1 MQPDNQPYPPRG
13 PEQLQPQPESP
24 YLPPEPP
31 AGGFSKKRIL
41 LVVFILLAVAAL
53 GFGLALFQ
61 ESRNSQAP
69 LTDQPTDP
77 ALTQQQTPA
86 INDIQTVSAT
96 KTFKSDFPRVEFTYP
111 ENWRVVHDK
120 EQEGIRIESPEFS
133 YTSINGGSIKGN
145 FRIYIRQGARQQDSK
160 YIGRG
165 IAAQPS
171 EKLAYSA
178 PAPNQRP
185 ETNLSFFGIDSSD
198 NFAFFMIAGNF
209 ALEKD
214 ETLGP
219 EYGTEPET
227 YIISGGYSSNEM
239 TDDMATNPVPLEF
252 FAQTNAYKQAI
263 TIIKSLK
270 LL

>member
-1 MQPDNQPYPPRG
+1 MQPENQPYPPRR
-13 PEQLQPQPESP
+13 PEPSQEQPAPS
-24 YLPPEPP
+24 YLPTEPP
-31 AGGFSKKRIL
+31 AGRFSKKRIL
-41 LVVFILLAVAAL
+41 LVIFALLAVAGL

-61 ESRNSQAP
+61 ESQSNQSQ
-69 LTDQPTDP
+69 LTGQPSD
-77 ALTQQQTPA
+77 AASVQQQTPT
-86 INDIQTVSAT
+86 INDIQAVSAT

-111 ENWRVVHDK
+111 ENWRVTHNK

-145 FRIYIRQGARQQDSK
+145 FRIYIRQGARAQDSK

-165 IAAQPS
+165 IASQQS

-185 ETNLSFFGIDSSD
+185 ETNLSFFGIDSPD

-209 ALEKD
+209 ALEKN

-227 YIISGGYSSNEM
+227 YIISGGYSSNEL

-252 FAQTNAYKQAI
+252 FAQTNAYKQAL
-263 TIIKSLK
+263 TIVKSLK